1 MANSTVTTLRFKLNV
16 RLIVLDVISVNGLT
30 LSQELEREN
39 ILRLLKRIEKL
50 KEEQPNETR

>member
-50 KEEQPNETR
+50 KEGQPNETR